1 MPCFT
6 LIAFIIGII
15 AEYSEFRIFQWK
27 FADFIDIDMVDIL
40 LANRQKYVEYLFG
53 FYFLIF
59 NECEYSAWR
68 EGRNVRRGIGS
79 YIKGITMM
87 K

>member
-1 MPCFT
+1 M
-6 LIAFIIGII
+6 
-15 AEYSEFRIFQWK
+15 
-27 FADFIDIDMVDIL
+27 DFIDIDMVDIL

-68 EGRNVRRGIGS
+68 GSRNVRRGIGS